1 MEDKTI
7 DKLNLTEKI
16 LNIFKEKRKPLF
28 LILSIA
34 IVILLLVIFFN
45 YYQDKENE
53 EISEKYIKAGIY
65 LSSQD
70 KKNSKLLYEEIILSK
85 NKFYSILALN
95 NIIEN
100 NLEEDKDK
108 ILNFFKIVEKIDF
121 KKEKKNL
128 IKLKKGLYL
137 INISNDVEGKKL
149 LNELIKDDS
158 IWKNTA
164 IEISTQ

>member
-16 LNIFKEKRKPLF
+16 LNIFKEKRKPIF
-28 LILSIA
+28 LILSVV

-45 YYQDKENE
+45 YYQDEKNE

-85 NKFYSILALN
+85 SKFYSILALN

-128 IKLKKGLYL
+128 IKLKKALYL
-137 INISNDVEGKKL
+137 INISEDVEGKKL

>member
-28 LILSIA
+28 FILSIV

-45 YYQDKENE
+45 YYQDKKNK

-85 NKFYSILALN
+85 SKFYSILALN

-108 ILNFFKIVEKIDF
+108 ILDFFKIVEKIDF

-137 INISNDVEGKKL
+137 INISKDVEGKKL

-164 IEISTQ
+164 IEISTK

>member
-28 LILSIA
+28 LILSIV

-85 NKFYSILALN
+85 SKFYSILALN

-128 IKLKKGLYL
+128 IKLKKALYL
-137 INISNDVEGKKL
+137 INISEDVEGKKL

>member
-28 LILSIA
+28 FILSIV

-45 YYQDKENE
+45 YYQDKKNK

-137 INISNDVEGKKL
+137 INISKDVEGKKL

-164 IEISTQ
+164 IEISTK

>member
-16 LNIFKEKRKPLF
+16 LNIFKEKRKPIF
-28 LILSIA
+28 LILSVV

-45 YYQDKENE
+45 YYQDEKNE

-85 NKFYSILALN
+85 SKFYSILALN

>member
-16 LNIFKEKRKPLF
+16 LNIFKEKRKPIF
-28 LILSIA
+28 LILSVV

-45 YYQDKENE
+45 YYQDEKNE

>member
-16 LNIFKEKRKPLF
+16 LNIFKEKRKPIF
-28 LILSIA
+28 LILSVV

-45 YYQDKENE
+45 YYQDEKNE

-128 IKLKKGLYL
+128 IKLKKALYL
-137 INISNDVEGKKL
+137 INISEDVEGKKL